1 MELSFHFREFEFHFR
16 FPASNNKPLNCV
28 QEIDHQHVTLHEP
41 ELARP
46 LLNEHAVTQVDG
58 RLPKEGRLVMDP
70 NSNISRKDI
79 KEALVRAALKEEAFR
94 ESLLANPK
102 FAVERAL
109 GTTLPDRLKVVLLQ
123 ETDDLM
129 YIVLPKDFPD
139 DTSNLSDAE
148 LETIAG
154 GFLSAETNLLSGQ
167 DPSL

>member
-1 MELSFHFREFEFHFR
+1 
-16 FPASNNKPLNCV
+16 
-28 QEIDHQHVTLHEP
+28 
-41 ELARP
+41 
-46 LLNEHAVTQVDG
+46 
-58 RLPKEGRLVMDP
+58 MDS

-79 KEALVRAALKEEAFR
+79 KEALVRAALKDEAFR

-123 ETDDLM
+123 EADDLM

-139 DTSNLSDAE
+139 DTASLSDAE

-154 GFLSAETNLLSGQ
+154 GLSSGETNMFPNPGPGL
-167 DPSL
+167 

>member
-1 MELSFHFREFEFHFR
+1 
-16 FPASNNKPLNCV
+16 
-28 QEIDHQHVTLHEP
+28 
-41 ELARP
+41 
-46 LLNEHAVTQVDG
+46 
-58 RLPKEGRLVMDP
+58 MDP
-70 NSNISRKDI
+70 NGNISRKDI
-79 KEALVRAALKEEAFR
+79 KEALVRAALKDEAFR

-139 DTSNLSDAE
+139 DSANLSDAE

-154 GFLSAETNLLSGQ
+154 GFLSSETNSLPGQ
-167 DPSL
+167 DFAL

>member
-1 MELSFHFREFEFHFR
+1 
-16 FPASNNKPLNCV
+16 
-28 QEIDHQHVTLHEP
+28 
-41 ELARP
+41 
-46 LLNEHAVTQVDG
+46 
-58 RLPKEGRLVMDP
+58 MDS

-79 KEALVRAALKEEAFR
+79 KDALVRAALKDEAFR

-139 DTSNLSDAE
+139 KAENLSDAE

-154 GFLSAETNLLSGQ
+154 GFLSAETNSFFAP
-167 DPSL
+167 DSSL

>member
-1 MELSFHFREFEFHFR
+1 
-16 FPASNNKPLNCV
+16 
-28 QEIDHQHVTLHEP
+28 
-41 ELARP
+41 
-46 LLNEHAVTQVDG
+46 
-58 RLPKEGRLVMDP
+58 MDP

-79 KEALVRAALKEEAFR
+79 KEALVRAALKDEAFR
-94 ESLLANPK
+94 ESLLANAK

-154 GFLSAETNLLSGQ
+154 GFLSAETNRLSDQ

>member
-1 MELSFHFREFEFHFR
+1 
-16 FPASNNKPLNCV
+16 
-28 QEIDHQHVTLHEP
+28 
-41 ELARP
+41 
-46 LLNEHAVTQVDG
+46 
-58 RLPKEGRLVMDP
+58 MDP
-70 NSNISRKDI
+70 NGNISRKDI
-79 KEALVRAALKEEAFR
+79 KEALVRAALKDEAFR

-139 DTSNLSDAE
+139 DSANLSDAE

-154 GFLSAETNLLSGQ
+154 GFLSAETNSLPGQ
-167 DPSL
+167 DFAL

>member
-1 MELSFHFREFEFHFR
+1 
-16 FPASNNKPLNCV
+16 
-28 QEIDHQHVTLHEP
+28 
-41 ELARP
+41 
-46 LLNEHAVTQVDG
+46 
-58 RLPKEGRLVMDP
+58 MDS

-79 KEALVRAALKEEAFR
+79 KDALVRAALKDEAFR

-109 GTTLPDRLKVVLLQ
+109 GTTLPDRLKVVLVR

-139 DTSNLSDAE
+139 QNANLSDAE

-154 GFLSAETNLLSGQ
+154 GFLSAENNNFFDANSG
-167 DPSL
+167 L

>member
-1 MELSFHFREFEFHFR
+1 
-16 FPASNNKPLNCV
+16 
-28 QEIDHQHVTLHEP
+28 
-41 ELARP
+41 
-46 LLNEHAVTQVDG
+46 
-58 RLPKEGRLVMDP
+58 MDP
-70 NSNISRKDI
+70 NSNVSRKDI
-79 KEALVRAALKEEAFR
+79 REALVRDALKDEAFR

-129 YIVLPKDFPD
+129 YIVLPKEIPG
-139 DTSNLSDAE
+139 DTANLSDAE

-154 GFLSAETNLLSGQ
+154 GFLSAETNNFSGQ

>member
-1 MELSFHFREFEFHFR
+1 
-16 FPASNNKPLNCV
+16 
-28 QEIDHQHVTLHEP
+28 
-41 ELARP
+41 
-46 LLNEHAVTQVDG
+46 
-58 RLPKEGRLVMDP
+58 MDS

-79 KEALVRAALKEEAFR
+79 RDALVRAALKDEAFR

-139 DTSNLSDAE
+139 QNANLSDAE

-154 GFLSAETNLLSGQ
+154 GFLNAENNTFLGPDS
-167 DPSL
+167 SL

>member
-1 MELSFHFREFEFHFR
+1 
-16 FPASNNKPLNCV
+16 
-28 QEIDHQHVTLHEP
+28 
-41 ELARP
+41 
-46 LLNEHAVTQVDG
+46 
-58 RLPKEGRLVMDP
+58 MDS

-79 KEALVRAALKEEAFR
+79 KEVLVRTALKDEAFR

-139 DTSNLSDAE
+139 QTANLSDAE

-154 GFLSAETNLLSGQ
+154 GFLDAENNSFFAPDSPL
-167 DPSL
+167 

>member
-1 MELSFHFREFEFHFR
+1 
-16 FPASNNKPLNCV
+16 
-28 QEIDHQHVTLHEP
+28 
-41 ELARP
+41 
-46 LLNEHAVTQVDG
+46 
-58 RLPKEGRLVMDP
+58 MDP
-70 NSNISRKDI
+70 NANISRKDI
-79 KEALVRAALKEEAFR
+79 KDALVRTALKDEAFR

-139 DTSNLSDAE
+139 QNANLSDAE

-154 GFLSAETNLLSGQ
+154 GFLSAENNTFFGP
-167 DPSL
+167 DPTL

>member
-1 MELSFHFREFEFHFR
+1 
-16 FPASNNKPLNCV
+16 
-28 QEIDHQHVTLHEP
+28 
-41 ELARP
+41 
-46 LLNEHAVTQVDG
+46 
-58 RLPKEGRLVMDP
+58 MDP
-70 NSNISRKDI
+70 NGNISRKDI
-79 KEALVRAALKEEAFR
+79 KEALVRAALKDEAFR

-139 DTSNLSDAE
+139 DSANLSDAE

-154 GFLSAETNLLSGQ
+154 GFLSAETNLLPGQ
-167 DPSL
+167 DFAL

>member
-1 MELSFHFREFEFHFR
+1 
-16 FPASNNKPLNCV
+16 
-28 QEIDHQHVTLHEP
+28 
-41 ELARP
+41 
-46 LLNEHAVTQVDG
+46 
-58 RLPKEGRLVMDP
+58 MDP

-79 KEALVRAALKEEAFR
+79 KEALVRAALKDEAFR
-94 ESLLANPK
+94 ESLLANAK

-154 GFLSAETNLLSGQ
+154 GSLSAETNMLCGQ

>member
-1 MELSFHFREFEFHFR
+1 
-16 FPASNNKPLNCV
+16 
-28 QEIDHQHVTLHEP
+28 
-41 ELARP
+41 
-46 LLNEHAVTQVDG
+46 
-58 RLPKEGRLVMDP
+58 MDP

-79 KEALVRAALKEEAFR
+79 KEALVRAALKDEAFR
-94 ESLLANPK
+94 ESLLANAK

-139 DTSNLSDAE
+139 DTADLSDAE

-154 GFLSAETNLLSGQ
+154 GFLSAETNPLSGQ
-167 DPSL
+167 DPTL

>member
-1 MELSFHFREFEFHFR
+1 
-16 FPASNNKPLNCV
+16 
-28 QEIDHQHVTLHEP
+28 
-41 ELARP
+41 
-46 LLNEHAVTQVDG
+46 
-58 RLPKEGRLVMDP
+58 MDP
-70 NSNISRKDI
+70 NANISRKDI
-79 KEALVRAALKEEAFR
+79 KDALVRTALKDEAFR

-139 DTSNLSDAE
+139 QNANLSDAE

-154 GFLSAETNLLSGQ
+154 GFLSAENNTFFGSDSAL
-167 DPSL
+167 